1 MINKIL
7 VEQLT
12 VYYPAILERAK
23 MDGIKIET
31 PLNRVISDGVL
42 SMRKEYSLSS
52 FDKILLLLNKAGFIW
67 EVWGNN
73 YFTYTIVIR
82 GYLA

>member
-1 MINKIL
+1 MINRIL

-23 MDGIKIET
+23 LDDIKIET
-31 PLNRVISDGVL
+31 PLNKVLSDGVL
-42 SMRKEYSLSS
+42 SMRKEHSLSS
-52 FDKILLLLNKAGFIW
+52 FDKILMLLNKAGFVW
-67 EVWGNN
+67 EVFGSDN
-73 YFTYTIVIR
+73 FTYTIVIR